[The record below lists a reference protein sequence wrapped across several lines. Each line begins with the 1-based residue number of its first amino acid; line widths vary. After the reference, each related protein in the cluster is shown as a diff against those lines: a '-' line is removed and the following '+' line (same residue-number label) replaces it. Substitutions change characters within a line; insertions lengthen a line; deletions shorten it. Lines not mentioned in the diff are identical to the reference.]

1 MQHEEHPSVSG
12 IRLCFGGNVFGWA
25 LDQDASFAV
34 LDAFYEAGGRMID
47 TADSYSFWVP
57 GNTGG
62 ESEAIMGAWMEARG
76 VRKDMRIATKTNVEA
91 KPGGLAPDHVAV
103 QLEASLERLR
113 TDYVDLYYAHRD
125 DAKTPQ
131 DEVAAG
137 FDALVQKGKIKSL
150 GASNFTAERLTSAIM
165 IAEAQGLTPYSVMQ
179 DEYNLVARDHY
190 ENNMRAVGERYNLI
204 AFPYYGLAAGYLTGK
219 YRQDSDFGQS
229 VRGQDVKRY
238 HDAQGK
244 DVIAAMDKIADE
256 TGASLA
262 AIALAWLNNRP
273 QVAAPIASATNTKQ
287 LQQLL
292 EAVSLTLTVEQH
304 SLLEQASHH

>member
-1 MQHEEHPSVSG
+1 MQSDAHPSVSG

-25 LDQDASFAV
+25 LDRDASFAV

-57 GNTGG
+57 GNKGG
-62 ESEAIMGAWMEARG
+62 ESEAIMGEWMEARG

-91 KPGGLAPDHVAV
+91 KAGGLAPDHVAR
-103 QLEASLERLR
+103 QLDASLERLR

-125 DAKTPQ
+125 DAETPQ
-131 DEVAAG
+131 EEVAAG
-137 FDALVQKGKIKSL
+137 FDALVKAGKVKSL
-150 GASNFTAERLTSAIM
+150 GASNFTAERLESAIN
-165 IAEAQGLTPYSVMQ
+165 IATERGLTPYSAMQ
-179 DEYNLVARDHY
+179 DEYNLVVRDHY
-190 ENNMRAVGERYNLI
+190 EKDMLGLAQKYGLI

-219 YRQDSDFGQS
+219 YRKDADFGQG

-238 HDAQGK
+238 HDAQGQA
-244 DVIAAMDKIADE
+244 ILAAMDKIAAD

-262 AIALAWLNNRP
+262 AIALAWLGSRP
-273 QVAAPIASATNTKQ
+273 HVAAPIASATSTKQ

-292 EAVSLTLTVEQH
+292 EAASLTLSADQLA
-304 SLLEQASHH
+304 SLDHPQG